1 MNRLVRGGTD
11 LPKRYLV
18 LGGHGFIGSH
28 LVDALLA
35 AGHIVRCFN
44 HPHAFPV
51 DVSRLASPNFESFNG
66 EFLNEEDI
74 RGAMADCDVCFHL
87 ISTTTPAPSNS
98 NPVADIESNL
108 VGTLRMLE
116 HAVKA
121 GVQKVVFAS
130 SGGTVY
136 GIPNGST
143 LMETDPTDPI
153 CSYGIGKL
161 AIEKYL
167 QLFHRLHG
175 LDYAILR
182 LANPFGE
189 RQRTRSSQGA
199 VAVFLDKALKGETIE
214 IWGDGAIVRDYI
226 YIADV
231 VSALVAAADHQGAE
245 RIFNIGMGY
254 GLSLNQVIDAIERV
268 CGVSVS
274 RKYLAARAFDVPRNV
289 LDIEKASRSL
299 NWSPQ
304 VSFEQGLARFAGWLR
319 QSIESPAG
327 NGKVLAFNAPG
338 IREQLPVMAIAAS
351 G

>member
-1 MNRLVRGGTD
+1 M
-11 LPKRYLV
+11 
-18 LGGHGFIGSH
+18 GFIGSH
-28 LVDALLA
+28 LVDGLLA
-35 AGHIVRCFN
+35 AGHIVRCFD
-44 HPHAFPV
+44 HPRALPIDWPHR
-51 DVSRLASPNFESFNG
+51 SSPNFELFAG
-66 EFLNEEDI
+66 EFLNDEDV
-74 RGAMADCDVCFHL
+74 RAAMADCDVCFHL
-87 ISTTTPAPSNS
+87 ISTTTPAPSNA

-108 VGTLRMLE
+108 AGTLRMLE

-136 GIPNGST
+136 GIPGAAT
-143 LMETDPTDPI
+143 LRETDSTDPI

-167 QLFHRLHG
+167 HLFHRLHG

-199 VAVFLDKALKGETIE
+199 VAVFLDKALKGEPIE
-214 IWGDGAIVRDYI
+214 IWGDGTTVRDYI
-226 YIADV
+226 YVEDV
-231 VSALVAAADHQGAE
+231 VSALISAAGHQGTE

-268 CGVSVS
+268 CGAPVS
-274 RKYLAARAFDVPRNV
+274 RKYLPARAFDVPRNV
-289 LDIEKASRSL
+289 LDIERASRSL

-304 VSFEQGLARFAGWLR
+304 ISFEQGLARFADWLR
-319 QSIESPAG
+319 QTIESPAG
-327 NGKVLAFNAPG
+327 NGKVFAFNTPG

-351 G
+351 A